1 MQFHEYM
8 TLQSRF
14 VKNERKPE
22 IKQTLRKMKPA
33 EARLLFANQA
43 RGAYENAR
51 TSAERN
57 AAFARLTQQMG
68 EQTWVELQRPF
79 YNVWPI
85 AIELSQQVKLEL
97 AFAAFKVPFESIVL
111 RFARGHEPN
120 GLASAM
126 LFWNDRSIQ
135 VTAIPLEGA
144 DTVCFN
150 AVYNVEDHVESWITR
165 LQEESRG
172 DEKMGALLIR
182 LVVFVGLLSH
192 DDDLITPIVLSKDQ
206 KRYAETDDPDV
217 KKWLEER
224 AARRAGRGFDV
235 GRTLQLEKEKSPHW
249 RNPHLCLFWTGAG
262 RINPVIKMRSGAV
275 IQRVSM
281 AEVPTGYLGPEADE
295 DDEPNGDKTRRESIS
310 KSRRFA
316 ILKRDG
322 YKCQLCG
329 RSQDNGVKLHIDHR
343 MPHAQGGSNEDGNL
357 WTLCE
362 DCNLGKSDERL

>member
-1 MQFHEYM
+1 MQFHDYT
-8 TLQSRF
+8 TLRGQLL
-14 VKNERKPE
+14 KHGQNPE
-22 IKQTLRKMKPA
+22 LKQMLRKMKPG

-43 RGAYENAR
+43 RDAYENAR
-51 TSAERN
+51 TPAKRDLAFKRGIYQLAE
-57 AAFARLTQQMG
+57 QK
-68 EQTWVELQRPF
+68 WVELQRPF

-97 AFAAFKVPFESIVL
+97 AFASFEVPFESLVL

-120 GLASAM
+120 GLKAAI
-126 LFWNDRSIQ
+126 LFWHNQCIQ

-144 DTVCFN
+144 DNVYLHAAYN
-150 AVYNVEDHVESWITR
+150 AEDHVERWITQ
-165 LQEESRG
+165 LHEKPNG
-172 DEKMGALLIR
+172 YEKMGAVLIR

-262 RINPVIKMRSGAV
+262 RTTPIIKMRSGAV

-281 AEVPTGYLGPEADE
+281 AEVPTGYLGPETDE
-295 DDEPNGDKTRRESIS
+295 NDEPNGDKTPRESIS

-329 RSQDNGVKLHIDHR
+329 RSQDDGVKLHIDHR
-343 MPHAQGGSNEDGNL
+343 VPHAKGGSNEDDNL

-362 DCNLGKSDERL
+362 DCNLGKSDGHV